1 MAETQFAT
9 DKLFA
14 SHEKS
19 FESTKYYGHEVGICV
34 ISEIISVSIIHC
46 YWELSDSFTG
56 YKVDMS
62 KPWVVSGESSSL
74 GGIN

>member
-46 YWELSDSFTG
+46 Y
-56 YKVDMS
+56 
-62 KPWVVSGESSSL
+62 
-74 GGIN
+74 